1 MKKQKV
7 HTARKSK
14 GSQYYGLLGKREEN
28 QVKLLKLLSQY
39 LTIKKIAEITNKSKR
54 QVYKSFKVYQKNG
67 LINEDRSL
75 TREGS
80 QKVHIASRYT
90 AKSSLKP
97 NTIRLND
104 LRFKVK
110 VYSKIWN
117 EKRNKLLELKN
128 ISSKSIDMGFWIS
141 EQIVIDKFTI
151 HLNPQHIIFIMP
163 SYYGETPFEAF
174 SKALEDLKLLCNKLQ
189 RLLCIRLFNTKY
201 LDFEITRQHY
211 ALIKNELAQDY
222 NKKHKK
228 LFVYDDLGIL
238 RLLIDDSYNLGEF
251 EAVNKDTSMPDS
263 EKTQRFWKEV
273 IEKDILL
280 STLENN
286 IKDTKRNLRKV
297 SEEQVNA
304 SMVLDQISNNIIKLT
319 ETMNYVVKR
328 L

>member
-1 MKKQKV
+1 
-7 HTARKSK
+7 
-14 GSQYYGLLGKREEN
+14 
-28 QVKLLKLLSQY
+28 
-39 LTIKKIAEITNKSKR
+39 
-54 QVYKSFKVYQKNG
+54 
-67 LINEDRSL
+67 
-75 TREGS
+75 
-80 QKVHIASRYT
+80 
-90 AKSSLKP
+90 
-97 NTIRLND
+97 
-104 LRFKVK
+104 
-110 VYSKIWN
+110 
-117 EKRNKLLELKN
+117 
-128 ISSKSIDMGFWIS
+128 
-141 EQIVIDKFTI
+141 
-151 HLNPQHIIFIMP
+151 MP